1 MHYLAER
8 PKLNG
13 GLLDF
18 PRSVDDLFHRFW
30 GTAIPPAEAWRP
42 AVDIVET
49 PAAYLLRVEIPGID
63 PDEIDVTLTADT
75 VTIRGEKRQ
84 DEKLEDQT
92 WCLTERATGR
102 FERSFALP
110 RPVSAKDIEAEARH
124 GILTVK
130 VMKAKDAQPRKVSIR
145 TR

>member
-18 PRSVDDLFHRFW
+18 PRSVDDLFQRFW
-30 GTAIPPAEAWRP
+30 GAAIPPADAWRP

-49 PAAYLLRVEIPGID
+49 PAAYMLSVEIPGID
-63 PDEIDVTLTADT
+63 PDEIDVTLTGDT
-75 VTIRGEKRQ
+75 VTIRGEKKR
-84 DEKLEDQT
+84 DDKLEDET
-92 WCLTERATGR
+92 RRLTERVAGR
-102 FERSFALP
+102 FERGFTLP
-110 RPVSAKDIEAEARH
+110 THVSAKGIEAEARH
-124 GILTVK
+124 GVLTIK
-130 VMKAKDAQPRKVSIR
+130 VMKAREAQPRKVSIR